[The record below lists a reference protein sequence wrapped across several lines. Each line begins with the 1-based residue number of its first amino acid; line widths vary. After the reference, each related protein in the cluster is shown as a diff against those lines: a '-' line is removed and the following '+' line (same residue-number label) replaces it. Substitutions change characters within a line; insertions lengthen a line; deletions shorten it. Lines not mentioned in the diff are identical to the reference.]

1 MATTYE
7 NIYDTF
13 LARITDFN
21 LVDLSE
27 EDFKKTL
34 YKWML
39 GAIAQLPKFSEELS
53 ARDEENEC
61 FENDLTELS
70 KELVV
75 RTMVDMWVTPY
86 INSSEQVSL
95 FLGGKEEKIVK
106 ENLSKLIELKNSNT
120 REMRRLYSDY
130 TYASNSYFN
139 I

>member
-7 NIYDTF
+7 NIYDAF

>member
-7 NIYDTF
+7 NIYDAF

-39 GAIAQLPKFSEELS
+39 GAIAQLPKFSEELL

>member
-7 NIYDTF
+7 NIYDAF

-34 YKWML
+34 YRWML